1 MKSLIMAAIIAIM
14 LPSYASAGL
23 LDFGLGILKAAGL
36 IVPKVI
42 SAFDDKPADKP
53 AADKPAAKAAAAPAK
68 PTPEEITDAVNELVA
83 ACAVIAREGLPCA
96 PGSFIATRYG
106 IALDAAMADAEAK
119 LARAIEN
126 SVTVNIDLAKEATD
140 TGDDDDLKSSQEFK
154 MAVQSVAKTK
164 VKGAQIFMK
173 PHTQRRKNDKNK
185 DVFEVTV
192 IMVLNPDLVGKALE
206 AHDKNEPVEK
216 SLIEKSLLALNV
228 LNDIGSEY
236 KKSKKKK

>member
-1 MKSLIMAAIIAIM
+1 MAKKMPFLAVVIISVMAFT
-14 LPSYASAGL
+14 SNASAGL

-42 SAFDDKPADKP
+42 TAFDDKPV
-53 AADKPAAKAAAAPAK
+53 DKPAAKAAAAPAK
-68 PTPEEITDAVNELVA
+68 PTPDEITNAVNELVG
-83 ACAVIAREGLPCA
+83 ACKVIAQQGLPCA
-96 PGSFIATRYG
+96 PGSFVATRYG

-126 SVTVNIDLAKEATD
+126 SVTVNIDLVKNATD
-140 TGDDDDLKSSQEFK
+140 TGDDDNLTSDQTFNSVVK
-154 MAVQSVAKTK
+154 SVAKTK

-173 PHTQRRKNDKNK
+173 PHTQKRKNEKNQ

-206 AHDKNEPVEK
+206 AHDKNEPIEK
-216 SLIEKSLLALNV
+216 SLVEKSLLALNV
-228 LNDIGSEY
+228 LTDIGSEY
-236 KKSKKKK
+236 KKNKKK